1 MHMSAIL
8 PMHSTKTARAH
19 TLKLGTLFKPCL
31 TGYSESGTHMLDVM
45 PESSAALG
53 MAFLE
58 ID

>member
-1 MHMSAIL
+1 
-8 PMHSTKTARAH
+8 MHSTKTARAH